1 MDQTQTLAGIDI
13 AIILIYMIGVM
24 VLGAFFGKYV
34 KDGSDFF
41 VASRALPFWAI
52 GMSVVATDIGATDF
66 IGVAGETYNSGIALA
81 NFDWI
86 GSMPALV
93 FAAFFFIPYYWR
105 SGVYTIP
112 EFLGQ
117 RYNRAV
123 QTIHAAIWG
132 VFLFVNT
139 SLALWNMADDF
150 LNRILGWNVW
160 WSVWGI
166 TAVVG
171 IYCFSGGLTAVVMT
185 DVVQMILM
193 FVGGFALVALT
204 FHAVGNDAGA
214 QVKNMPP
221 KAVVTLNTA
230 APMTEDELRSMIEG
244 GGFST
249 LSVKRAERS
258 SAKAGG
264 PQTFVVRFKDR
275 FVSPEDGVVE
285 REAAWVEAQTR
296 LESLLT
302 ERLAGEAVV
311 EGSTQP
317 VEVRLRGFENH
328 LELLLPHTTPTA
340 FPWTGIVF
348 GLGLVMATAYMSGNQ
363 SIVQR
368 AFGARSEWDAK
379 AGMLFAGFLKV
390 FIPIMVAYPGLCA
403 VVLIPDLAKGDYA
416 VPEMMRRYLPIGLRG
431 LMFSAMFA
439 AMMSTMSSTL
449 NSATAIW
456 TTDLYGQF
464 TKLIGIEKMS
474 ERHVLI
480 VGRVFTFVFILLSAI
495 LSKVIG
501 DNQGLYNFL
510 QTSLSIF
517 QGPVFAILLLGI
529 MWKRATR
536 WGGLAGLVL
545 GVCFTTIL
553 LNVDGLFPSDNP
565 FLFVSWWSF
574 VFSMVVTVVVSL
586 VTPPEP
592 DEKIRGLVFG
602 QVMKDGEVQRVLRVR
617 SGI

>member
-1 MDQTQTLAGIDI
+1 MGQQSLAWIDI
-13 AIILIYMIGVM
+13 VIIAIYMIGV
-24 VLGAFFGKYV
+24 GAVGIFFGKYV

-41 VASRALPFWAI
+41 VASRSLPFWAI

-81 NFDWI
+81 NFDWL

-112 EFLGQ
+112 EFLGK
-117 RYNRAV
+117 RYNRIV

-150 LNRILGWNVW
+150 LHRILGWNVW

-166 TAVVG
+166 TLVVG
-171 IYCFSGGLTAVVMT
+171 LYCFSGGLTAVVMT

-204 FHAVGNDAGA
+204 YHAVGSDAND
-214 QVKNMPP
+214 QVRAMPP
-221 KAVVTLNTA
+221 KAIITINTPGQVA
-230 APMTEDELRSMIEG
+230 EDELRTLIE
-244 GGFST
+244 
-249 LSVKRAERS
+249 
-258 SAKAGG
+258 AGG
-264 PQTFVVRFKDR
+264 LPTVVVAQVDTSGSKPEDPKTFIVRFKDR
-275 FVSPEDGVVE
+275 FVQPGDSVAQ
-285 REAAWVEAQTR
+285 RETAWMEAQAR
-296 LESLLT
+296 VEKLLNDGLA
-302 ERLAGEAVV
+302 ERPLVPGTKEVA
-311 EGSTQP
+311 
-317 VEVRLRGFENH
+317 EVRLRGFDNH
-328 LELLLPHTTPTA
+328 LELLLPHTTTTA

-348 GLGLVMATAYMSGNQ
+348 GLGLIMATAYMSGNQ

-379 AGMLFAGFLKV
+379 GGMLFAGFLKV

-416 VPEMMRRYLPIGLRG
+416 VPEMMRMFLPVGLRG

-439 AMMSTMSSTL
+439 AMMSTMSATL

-464 TKLIGIEKMS
+464 MRLIGMPKLS
-474 ERHVLI
+474 ERHILI
-480 VGRVFTFVFILLSAI
+480 VGRWFTVIFILLSAV

-501 DNQGLYNFL
+501 DNEGLYNFL
-510 QTSLSIF
+510 QTALSMF

-529 MWKRATR
+529 MWKRATQ

-553 LNVDGLFPSDNP
+553 NNVDGLFPSDDP

-574 VFSMVVTVVVSL
+574 VFSVIVTVVVSL
-586 VTPPEP
+586 ITPPEP
-592 DEKIRGLVFG
+592 EEKIRGLIFG
-602 QVMKDGEVQRVLRVR
+602 QMMKDGEIQRVLTER
-617 SGI
+617 SGL

>member
-1 MDQTQTLAGIDI
+1 MGQQSLAWIDF
-13 AIILIYMIGVM
+13 AIIIIYMIGV
-24 VLGAFFGKYV
+24 GAVGIFFGKYV
-34 KDGSDFF
+34 KDGTDFF
-41 VASRALPFWAI
+41 VASRSLPFWAI

-81 NFDWI
+81 NFDWL

-112 EFLGQ
+112 EFLGR
-117 RYNRAV
+117 RYNRVV

-150 LNRILGWNVW
+150 LYRILGWNVW
-160 WSVWGI
+160 WSVWGL
-166 TAVVG
+166 TLVVG
-171 IYCFSGGLTAVVMT
+171 LYCFSGGLTAVVMT

-204 FHAVGNDAGA
+204 FHAVGNDAGT

-221 KAVVTLNTA
+221 KAIITINT
-230 APMTEDELRSMIEG
+230 PNPVSEDEVRSLVE
-244 GGFST
+244 
-249 LSVKRAERS
+249 
-258 SAKAGG
+258 AGG
-264 PQTFVVRFKDR
+264 LSPLTVKATDGSGDKPDDPKTFVVRFNDR
-275 FVSPEDGVVE
+275 FVSPEHDVAE
-285 REAAWVEAQTR
+285 REAVWLAAQTK
-296 LESLLT
+296 LETLLN
-302 ERLAGEAVV
+302 ERLADRPLVKGTSQIA
-311 EGSTQP
+311 
-317 VEVRLRGFENH
+317 EVRLRGFENH
-328 LELLLPHTTPTA
+328 LELLLPHTTTTA

-348 GLGLVMATAYMSGNQ
+348 GLGLIMATAYMSGNQ

-379 AGMLFAGFLKV
+379 GGMLFAGFLKV

-416 VPEMMRRYLPIGLRG
+416 VPEMMRMYLPVGLRG

-439 AMMSTMSSTL
+439 AMMSTMSATL

-456 TTDLYGQF
+456 TTDLYGQAVQLF
-464 TKLIGIEKMS
+464 GVKKLS
-474 ERHVLI
+474 ERHILI
-480 VGRVFTFVFILLSAI
+480 VGRWFTVIFILLSAI
-495 LSKVIG
+495 LSKTIG
-501 DNQGLYNFL
+501 DNEGLYNFL
-510 QTSLSIF
+510 QTALSMF

-529 MWKRATR
+529 LWKRATQ

-553 LNVDGLFPSDNP
+553 NNVDGLFPSDDP

-574 VFSMVVTVVVSL
+574 VFSVIVTVVVSL
-586 VTPPEP
+586 VTPREPE
-592 DEKIRGLVFG
+592 EKIRGLTFG
-602 QVMKDGEVQRVLRVR
+602 QVMKDGEIQRVLTER
-617 SGI
+617 SGL